1 MGVCIG
7 VFCIEMRSFSA
18 ILTFCLIGNALSM
31 GMLND
36 WEMMKKW
43 SKYKAMEACYGED
56 ITKTQVLKMKR
67 AIAKCSKVDMPELD
81 LPMFNSPYR
90 AIQALLNGAREME
103 KTNMARF
110 QEVMKTMQT
119 TASGGAPAVAQSSS
133 PNYVPIPIPI
143 PQSSSSSS
151 ERKPDVIEE
160 LMKKMFMR
168 KVMQKFFDQRSDDN
182 DDDDE
187 DDFFGVEDDEKF
199 AEMLFFSK
207 NKNRNRFKRQS
218 DLYELGD
225 RLSEKLME
233 QKEEMASKMGNWTCV
248 LRELRMVDKDM
259 ELDLESIL
267 DQIRDMNI
275 RDPWLLQHTIE
286 DTRTCYAYAQSL
298 PAEIFAEMSLPEQ
311 WVKVKMF
318 KKCIKM
324 AKYQTCM
331 DNDIKKKLEEN
342 FGPLQKLVETTGLAE
357 KELLPMAMKLLHGD
371 MDMM

>member
-1 MGVCIG
+1 MRPFAA
-7 VFCIEMRSFSA
+7 VFVLS
-18 ILTFCLIGNALSM
+18 CLAAYARAGAGS
-31 GMLND
+31 GMVSD
-36 WEMMKKW
+36 MEMMKKW

-56 ITKTQVLKMKR
+56 VTKTQLLKMKR
-67 AIAKCSKVDMPELD
+67 ALAKCTKVDMPELD
-81 LPMFNSPYR
+81 LPMYNSPYR

-103 KTNMARF
+103 AANMARF
-110 QEVMKTMQT
+110 QDVMKSMQN
-119 TASGGAPAVAQSSS
+119 TASGGPIQYQQYQSSNPS
-133 PNYVPIPIPI
+133 YVPIPIPF
-143 PQSSSSSS
+143 PQQSQAQKS
-151 ERKPDVIEE
+151 EPDVIEE

-168 KVMQKFFDQRSDDN
+168 KVMKKFFDQKDD

-187 DDFFGVEDDEKF
+187 DSDDFFGTEDDEKF

-233 QKEEMASKMGNWTCV
+233 QREEMIAKMGNWTCV
-248 LRELRMVDKDM
+248 LRELKMVDKNL
-259 ELDLESIL
+259 ELDLESML
-267 DQIRDMNI
+267 DEIKDMNL
-275 RDPWLLQHTIE
+275 RDPWLLDRTIE
-286 DTRTCYAYAQSL
+286 DCRTCYAYAQSL
-298 PAEIFAEMSLPEQ
+298 PQRLFEEMTLPEQ

-318 KKCIKM
+318 KKCVKM

-357 KELLPMAMKLLHGD
+357 KELLPMAMRLLHGD
-371 MDMM
+371 MEMI